1 MATHSQALVR
11 PLSESTE
18 NACQALYEQ
27 QRRRIHALCQ
37 WMASDLV
44 NARHLA
50 FAVFVEAWRHSGEEF
65 PAVSGDRLAERFA
78 IRFRSLFHDNA
89 VSDAAA
95 PSHLGPRLVTQRK
108 PPSAEPVRDAV
119 SALPSGHRLL
129 YLLHER
135 EGYSPATLAA
145 WLDLEPA
152 QCARMIHEARAQLR
166 QSLLPA

>member
-11 PLSESTE
+11 PLTESNE
-18 NACQALYEQ
+18 IACQALYEQ
-27 QRRRIHALCQ
+27 QRRRIQALCQ

-44 NARHLA
+44 HARHLA
-50 FAVFVEAWRHSGEEF
+50 FAVFVEAWRHSGDEF
-65 PAVSGDRLAERFA
+65 PAVSGDHLAERFA
-78 IRFRSLFHDNA
+78 VRFRSLFHHDA

-95 PSHLGPRLVTQRK
+95 PSHLGPRLVTERK
-108 PPSAEPVRDAV
+108 RGAVPLRDAV
-119 SALPSGHRLL
+119 SALPSAHRLL

-135 EGYSPATLAA
+135 EGYSPATLAG